1 MIDLVDSSLA
11 HKIVTSADV
20 MLGDMGLDVLAKA
33 KENILEAAQAVE
45 LDEAMLEAQRQ
56 VREQREEEERERR
69 KQIEANAQYHTLDI
83 DPFGKNAQG
92 NLRKKKRGARMLFGK
107 FRGTLVED
115 VPTWYLESCM
125 SGKPFISVAW
135 LRSAI
140 KKELNK
146 R

>member
-1 MIDLVDSSLA
+1 
-11 HKIVTSADV
+11 
-20 MLGDMGLDVLAKA
+20 
-33 KENILEAAQAVE
+33 
-45 LDEAMLEAQRQ
+45 MLEAQRQ

-69 KQIEANAQYHTLDI
+69 RQIEAQAHYHTLDV

-92 NLRKKKRGARMLFGK
+92 NVRKKKKGARMLFGK

-135 LRSAI
+135 LRAAI
-140 KKELNK
+140 KRELGK